1 MAIDFATKADMF
13 VVEGP
18 VRKVIAKAGLDFL
31 QADAN
36 PTFHVWRSTALPAS
50 GSTIPYDIINFN
62 VGGGYDPGTGVF
74 TAPVEGVYHFK
85 AELQVEAGGEWRLL
99 FQSTGDKNRTTI
111 HTQPVFSPTIP
122 HTLHVEA
129 VVRLLKDEQ
138 AFIRWTGPATPPG
151 TTANNFS
158 GHFVA

>member
-18 VRKVIAKAGLDFL
+18 IRKVIAKAGANFL
-31 QADAN
+31 QPDAN
-36 PTFHVWRSTALPAS
+36 PAFHAWCSAGMPAS
-50 GSTIPYDIINFN
+50 GGIITYAAVNFN
-62 VGGGYDPGTGVF
+62 IGGGYDPSTGVF

-85 AELQVEAGGEWRLL
+85 AEIQTEAAGEWRLL

-111 HTQPVFSPTIP
+111 HTHPVLTPTIQ

-129 VVRLLKDEQ
+129 VVRMLKNEQ
-138 AFIRWTGPATPPG
+138 AFIRYTGPATPPA